1 MNIKHGLWAGAIA
14 GAATLGFSLFLQ
26 SPGGPERPA
35 PEGSVTTLQ
44 PPASTPSDEGDRNAN
59 VSQTRELPLD
69 DTVEG
74 IAIDGEIRVD
84 MNGNLV
90 YDRDLRRF
98 MDFFI
103 GLTQSPDDETAMRER
118 MRQAMMEQEVP
129 EAIRQDVMSAL
140 DRYLG
145 YREAAADLE
154 SRAGESSP
162 EQTRTVLK
170 ELKQLRRSHL
180 GEAMAEGFFGREQE
194 RIENQLARQRIQ
206 SNPDLS
212 DAEKRERILDL
223 EEDLPEYTHQV
234 RERSRTYNNLHEKT
248 RRMREEG
255 ASEAEIREL
264 RTEELG
270 AEAANRLAELD
281 DQRAQWQSR
290 LEAYQERKQR
300 LQDNDNLT
308 ETDRRDA
315 LEKLRSEHFDS
326 EAERRRAKA
335 LSRIDASQQDG

>member
-14 GAATLGFSLFLQ
+14 GAATLGFSLFLL
-26 SPGGPERPA
+26 SPEKPESPS
-35 PEGSVTTLQ
+35 PEGSVTELNSPTSSRAVEE
-44 PPASTPSDEGDRNAN
+44 PPAGAETE
-59 VSQTRELPLD
+59 TRELPLD

-74 IAIDGEIRVD
+74 VAIDGEIRVD

-103 GLTQSPDDETAMRER
+103 GLTQSPDDGTAMRER
-118 MRQAMMEQEVP
+118 MRQAMREQEVP

-140 DRYLG
+140 DRYLS

-154 SRAGESSP
+154 NRDGESSP
-162 EQTRTVLK
+162 EQTRALLK

-206 SNPDLS
+206 NNPDLS
-212 DAEKRERILDL
+212 EAEKRERILDL

-234 RERSRTYNNLHEKT
+234 RERSRTYNNLHEET

-270 AEAANRLAELD
+270 AEAANRLAKLD

-315 LEKLRSEHFDS
+315 LERLRSEHFDS
-326 EAERRRAKA
+326 EAERRRARA
-335 LSRIDASQQDG
+335 LSRIDASRQDG